1 MGNNMDLDYEM
12 FCYQCEQTANGKGCT
27 RLGVCGKTPEI
38 ANLQDLLIRSKA
50 SAAMEKF
57 SQSLDIQLRKQ

>member
-12 FCYQCEQTANGKGCT
+12 FCYQCEQRHRKLPIF
-27 RLGVCGKTPEI
+27 RIFLS
-38 ANLQDLLIRSKA
+38 IRSKA